1 MFLHLAPR
9 DDAVLGDLKPP
20 PGQTLGFST
29 RHGNIQ
35 DYNVACQVLSY
46 TLVGF
51 CMLARIYTRAFIKP
65 PFHIEDCETNR
76 HCASA
81 WKTYH
86 S

>member
-1 MFLHLAPR
+1 MFLQLAPR
-9 DDAVLGDLKPP
+9 DDVVVGDPNAP
-20 PGQTLGFST
+20 PGQTPDFSA
-29 RHGNIQ
+29 RHSNIQ

-65 PFHIEDCETNR
+65 PFHLEDCETNR

-81 WKTYH
+81 WRTYH
-86 S
+86 P